1 MRVTEASKGWW
12 CTPNRGTETAK
23 GSCSSLRQGSWLEG
37 EGGEGLMAASR
48 AQLPVL
54 TCVLRFK
61 MDWM

>member
-1 MRVTEASKGWW
+1 M
-12 CTPNRGTETAK
+12 
-23 GSCSSLRQGSWLEG
+23 SLRQAKAGGALPTAALRLLRALAHPEGKGSWLEG

-54 TCVLRFK
+54 TCVLRYK